1 MAFDYRML
9 SLFRAATF
17 RTAKFLEPSMTRG
30 IPDKV
35 IPDIDFIDGAAVQ
48 CSSCKDTFLGAGN
61 LQMITNK
68 F

>member
-1 MAFDYRML
+1 
-9 SLFRAATF
+9 
-17 RTAKFLEPSMTRG
+17 MTRG

-48 CSSCKDTFLGAGN
+48 CSSCKDTFLDAGN